1 MDIKVDSYTVIV
13 FDLDDTLYNELDY
26 LKSAFKSIAIHL
38 EPSQWK
44 QLYSTMFSL
53 YRSGNNVFEVITK
66 RYRIEVKTL
75 IHMYQNHVP
84 SIELFDGVRE
94 VLEAIKLKQG
104 KIGIVTDG
112 RSITQ
117 RAKIESLGISK
128 YVDKIIISEEYGS
141 EKPDVANFK
150 AIENSL
156 LGNEYYYIADNF
168 KKDFIGPN
176 SLGWKSIALIDN
188 GKNIHCDTHKFM
200 GLRNLPQHWIVDFQ
214 DLKII

>member
-188 GKNIHCDTHKFM
+188 GKNIHCDTHKFT